1 MAQSGQNISHDAA
14 IENRSKIDARL
25 VQESAGK
32 GDNTVHG
39 IPPFTVP
46 RADGTLEASPDIRSN
61 APRTATAR
69 MMRRRQGEMARGD
82 QDGDGDHTNQQGYRD
97 GGDDLPNEHGTSG
110 KAGRTGG
117 SSSSSSGGHHH
128 AQQSGG
134 IAGRYASGFT
144 SKRPLLQR
152 LRKAAMPTL
161 VGGLFAWYF
170 DAVGVLIYR
179 NDPRIKGNLLTFSL
193 LCLLTMLSIFFYL
206 EFIRPRLLKRPTVY
220 VNWEKELLYPV
231 RIATASLVVGLLGA
245 NIALWPVWHFST
257 VFVLTALAAAAVN
270 VLGIVF

>member
-1 MAQSGQNISHDAA
+1 MAQSGQNISKDAA

-25 VQESAGK
+25 AQESAGQ

-69 MMRRRQGEMARGD
+69 MMRRRQGEMTRGD

-97 GGDDLPNEHGTSG
+97 GSNDYQNEDGTG
-110 KAGRTGG
+110 NKGG
-117 SSSSSSGGHHH
+117 HQHHH
-128 AQQSGG
+128 AQQSSGLGG
-134 IAGRYASGFT
+134 TYASGFT

-179 NDPRIKGNLLTFSL
+179 NDPRIKGTLLTFSL

-206 EFIRPRLLKRPTVY
+206 EFIRPRLLKKPTVY

-231 RIATASLVVGLLGA
+231 RIATACLVVGLFGA

-257 VFVLTALAAAAVN
+257 VVVLTALAVAAVN